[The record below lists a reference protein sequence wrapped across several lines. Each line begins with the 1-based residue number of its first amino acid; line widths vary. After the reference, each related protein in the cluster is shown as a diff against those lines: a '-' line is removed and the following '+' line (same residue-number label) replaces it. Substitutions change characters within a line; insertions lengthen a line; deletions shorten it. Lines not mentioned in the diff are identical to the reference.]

1 MTPEER
7 ERGER
12 QILDEYQDALAC
24 LEVLNQRVARVKR
37 TLKHLSL
44 NLEAGFPLDMEEL
57 TELEGLRATIE
68 DYEQTHAR
76 CEELYGS
83 LERLNLAGALRP
95 VPFRPYRLA
104 GKSRN

>member
-1 MTPEER
+1 MAPE

-12 QILDEYQDALAC
+12 QILVEYQEALAC
-24 LEVLNQRVARVKR
+24 LEVLNHRISHIKR

-44 NLEAGFPLDMEEL
+44 NLEAGLALDMEEL
-57 TELEGLRATIE
+57 TELEGLRRTIQE
-68 DYEQTHAR
+68 YERAHAR
-76 CEELYGS
+76 CEELYSS

-104 GKSRN
+104 G